1 MIKKI
6 IGMGAIVVG
15 VIIAVIGIFL
25 KLKNNIAVSI
35 IGGKDGPTS
44 VFFAG
49 KLGDEPS
56 ILGIVVGILLVA
68 VGIVLVFKKI
78 ER

>member
-15 VIIAVIGIFL
+15 VFTAVIGIFS
-25 KLKNNIAVSI
+25 KVKDNIAVSI

-44 VFFAG
+44 VFVAG
-49 KLGDEPS
+49 KFGTQPS
-56 ILGIVVGILLVA
+56 IIGIIVGIVLLIVGL
-68 VGIVLVFKKI
+68 VLVFKKR
-78 ER
+78 EK